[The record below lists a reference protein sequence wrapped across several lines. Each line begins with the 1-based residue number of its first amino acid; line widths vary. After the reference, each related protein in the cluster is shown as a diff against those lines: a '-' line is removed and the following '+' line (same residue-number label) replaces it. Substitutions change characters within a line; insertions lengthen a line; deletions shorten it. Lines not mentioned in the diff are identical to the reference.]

1 MVETEESAR
10 AQLKKSRQSLGP
22 AAEPDALG
30 FEVGVATA
38 EAA

>member
-1 MVETEESAR
+1 MEMGESAL
-10 AQLKKSRQSLGP
+10 AQLKKSRQSLGR

-30 FEVGVATA
+30 FEVGAATA